1 LLAPGSFTLCRW
13 NDAAMVADN
22 PTLNLPPN
30 PINLWAL
37 GGPTSGTM
45 QGGSSHLSGM
55 RLQSQPQSVAES

>member
-1 LLAPGSFTLCRW
+1 MSEEILLLPWPLMLRRW

-45 QGGSSHLSGM
+45 QGGSWYSFDV
-55 RLQSQPQSVAES
+55 RLQR